1 MPDTL
6 IALSLILVVVAL
18 ALPALRR
25 SRAAEAV
32 ARSLAAER
40 GRSLGQLARDV
51 QLPAFALL
59 GHAAALPP
67 PAASA
72 IAAEAR
78 RLLQLADDISE
89 YLASQAGPRRLALAP
104 LPLGPLVEE
113 VVAAMAAQL
122 GPGRRQFRL
131 APDFAGLTLNADRR
145 ALRGALLQVLARATR
160 LTREED
166 WIDLRPVLTP
176 DSLSIVIEDEGA
188 GLPADDLA
196 PGAAD
201 GTRGLGF
208 GLSVARTLLEA
219 HGGSLRL
226 EAMPGVGARAWLTLP
241 RDRLLAA

>member
-6 IALSLILVVVAL
+6 IALSLILVAVAL
-18 ALPALRR
+18 ALPAIRR
-25 SRAAEAV
+25 GRAAEAA

-40 GRSLGQLARDV
+40 GRSLGQLAREV
-51 QLPAFALL
+51 QAPALALL

-89 YLASQAGPRRLALAP
+89 YLASQAGPRRLAPAP
-104 LPLGPLVEE
+104 LPLGPLLEE
-113 VVAAMAAQL
+113 VVAAMVAQL

-131 APDFAGLTLNADRR
+131 AADFAGLALHADRR
-145 ALRGALLQVLARATR
+145 ALRGALLQVLIRAAR

-176 DSLSIVIEDEGA
+176 DSLAIVIEDEGA
-188 GLPADDLA
+188 GLPAEDLA
-196 PGAAD
+196 PGATD

-208 GLSVARTLLEA
+208 GLSVARALLEA

-226 EAMPGVGARAWLTLP
+226 EAVPGVGARAWLTLP
-241 RDRLLAA
+241 RDRLLVT